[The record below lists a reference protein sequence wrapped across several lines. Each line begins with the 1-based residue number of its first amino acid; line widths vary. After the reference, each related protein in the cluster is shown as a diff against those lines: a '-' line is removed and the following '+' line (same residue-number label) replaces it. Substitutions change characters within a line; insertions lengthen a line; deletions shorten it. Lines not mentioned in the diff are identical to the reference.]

1 MINDKQ
7 KIAIAKNFNEHHA
20 MSVSAWT
27 PDKDYASDD
36 EHYLTI
42 YDNLMMGVYG
52 DCYGINAEYDED
64 GELITEATEYEV
76 EVVQFESP
84 QEQSEKFTFELTSEP
99 SSFAQ
104 FIEAH
109 GRSGNW

>member
-7 KIAIAKNFNEHHA
+7 KIEIASSFIKLHPTPIA
-20 MSVSAWT
+20 AWS
-27 PDKDYASDD
+27 PDKDYASD
-36 EHYLTI
+36 EEYHLTV
-42 YDNLMMGVYG
+42 YENLMMGVYG

-76 EVVQFESP
+76 DVIQFELTVDP
-84 QEQSEKFTFELTSEP
+84 SEKFTFELSTDPTEFSK
-99 SSFAQ
+99 
-104 FIEAH
+104 FIEEH